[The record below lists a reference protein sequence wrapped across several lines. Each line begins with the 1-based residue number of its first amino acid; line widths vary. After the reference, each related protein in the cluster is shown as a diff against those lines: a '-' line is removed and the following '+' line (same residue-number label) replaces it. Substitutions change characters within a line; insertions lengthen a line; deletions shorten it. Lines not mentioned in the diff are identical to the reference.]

1 MKRKKSDSNNVSA
14 RPKYD
19 NLPWPGLKAKDRM
32 SRVITRAVKDAKIA
46 TERDEWAREQ
56 IARILD
62 IVPPRH
68 AMKLIM
74 RELRHWQKSR
84 LRSQKTHVSQ

>member
-1 MKRKKSDSNNVSA
+1 MKRKKSQSNKVSA
-14 RPKYD
+14 RPTYD
-19 NLPWPGLKAKDRM
+19 NLPWPGLRAKDRM

-46 TERDEWAREQ
+46 SERDEWAREQ

-68 AMKLIM
+68 AMRLIV
-74 RELRHWQKSR
+74 RELRRRQKSR
-84 LRSQKTHVSQ
+84 PRSQKTHVSQ